1 MQWIIDRAM
10 ELGWL
15 ECGPYDQLTI
25 TQKAWPL
32 CVAVMAALLLVGAW
46 VEGGTVMVP

>member
-1 MQWIIDRAM
+1 MSIIDHLVER
-10 ELGWL
+10 GWL
-15 ECGPYDQLTI
+15 AYGPYDQLSI
-25 TQKAWPL
+25 ADKAWPI